1 MEEAFQG
8 DDPSALSDAAV
19 GLGKL
24 RIKSLLL
31 NSTTCRA

>member
-24 RIKSLLL
+24 RIKLTAEF
-31 NSTTCRA
+31 NNV